1 MQETQTLRI
10 PGDWRR
16 PSKRESFALTW
27 HEDLG
32 YGELLPRPTRAEVA
46 RFYEVPGRYYTHTRG
61 ANGLPPEREALHW
74 RLLRRCFHMLDR
86 GAHPEVD
93 YYLPLLPARGG
104 LVLDIGSGGGRLLE
118 DFAGRGVWA
127 IGVEPDAAAR
137 AVSAARGVH
146 EIDGTA
152 EELPD
157 SIADGSVR
165 LVNLSHVLEHCI
177 EPATALRAIHDKLAP
192 GGVLVAEVPNN
203 ECAGARQHQ
212 ACWHFLDVPRH
223 LNFFTTASL
232 VRMVEEAGLVVERIE
247 YCGYGRQ
254 VMREWLETQ
263 RLIHEAFVA
272 MGATDLRDRNSFRD
286 AVALLARTAFARPER
301 KYDSVRVVARK
312 ETPAT

>member
-1 MQETQTLRI
+1 MLQI

-16 PSKRESFALTW
+16 PSKRQSFALAW

-46 RFYEVPGRYYTHTRG
+46 QFYEMPGRYYTQARR
-61 ANGLPPEREALHW
+61 AEDSPPEREPTHW
-74 RLLRRCFHMLDR
+74 RLLRLCFFKLDR
-86 GAHPEVD
+86 GAHPEVE
-93 YYLPLLPARGG
+93 YYLALLPRRGG

-118 DFAGRGVWA
+118 DFGGRGVWA
-127 IGVEPDAAAR
+127 IGVEPDPAAR
-137 AVSAARGVH
+137 AISAARGVT
-146 EIDGTA
+146 ELEGTA
-152 EELPD
+152 EELPG

-165 LVNLSHVLEHCI
+165 LANLTHVLEHCI
-177 EPATALRAIHDKLAP
+177 EPATALRGIHDKLCP
-192 GGVLVAEVPNN
+192 GGVLVVEVPNN
-203 ECAGARQHQ
+203 ECAGARQHE

-263 RLIHEAFVA
+263 RLIREAFVA
-272 MGATDLRDRNSFRD
+272 MGATHLRDRNRFRD
-286 AVALLARTAFARPER
+286 ALALLARTAFARPER

-312 ETPAT
+312 GEPVA